1 MTTYRLTRCLD
12 YAALDLRC
20 DDIEQYFPDELD
32 MAEIFSFS
40 LHNIS
45 LGSFWPNI
53 KTDFITD
60 NNTLPLPDI
69 SLWLD
74 YGLLLSPAAKVYLG
88 EMFKPYGEF
97 LPINVGDEKWHIF
110 NCLTSIELEKNASSS
125 SSIAFSRNQVGNKLI
140 FKCLNP
146 ENFGFYCQDKLKSA
160 IESYELKGL
169 LIATNSNDLFT
180 DKNIILVN

>member
-20 DDIEQYFPDELD
+20 DDFEQYFPDEFD

-45 LGSFWPNI
+45 LGSFWPDI

-74 YGLLLSPAAKVYLG
+74 YGLLLSPAAKIYLS
-88 EMFKPYGEF
+88 EMLKPYGEF
-97 LPINVGDEKWHIF
+97 LPIYVGDEQWHIF
-110 NCLTSIELEKNASSS
+110 NCLTAVELDKNTSSS
-125 SSIAFSRNQVGNKLI
+125 NSIAFKRNQVGSKFI
-140 FKCLNP
+140 FKCLDP
-146 ENFGFYCQDKLKSA
+146 ENFGFYCQEKFKSA
-160 IESYELKGL
+160 IESYGLKGL
-169 LIATNSNDLFT
+169 FIKTKHNDLIT
-180 DKNIILVN
+180 DKDIILAD